1 MARFTFQLI
10 PLKQNNK
17 MTLMLLIQHENEISI
32 VFTFYFYS
40 NMPPKKPKEDGLRFL
55 FCLPI
60 PNPLVF
66 RFA

>member
-17 MTLMLLIQHENEISI
+17 MTLMLLTQHENEISI

-40 NMPPKKPKEDGLRFL
+40 NTPKKTQGGWFEISVL
-55 FCLPI
+55 FTYS
-60 PNPLVF
+60 
-66 RFA
+66 